1 MVGGGGQ
8 HYHVAGVAG
17 TGMSAVAQVLLAQGH
32 VVTGSDRYL
41 DQGQDLDIFHKLR
54 AAGVELL
61 PQDGSAITADTRGLV
76 VSTAIEKDNPEL
88 RAAMERQVPVVHRSQ
103 MLARLCYGK
112 RLVAVSGT
120 SGKSTVTGMVGWIC
134 ECLGKDPVVV
144 NGGAVMNWR
153 SPYRVGNVRVGR
165 GNLWIVET
173 DESDRSFLNFD
184 PDWAIV
190 TNLSKDH
197 FDLQETVKLFQSFVE
212 HVRVGVVCGPGVGAA
227 IRKPEGDKPA
237 GVPAMVEEPFDW
249 RGEKGRHAFRYKG
262 LLFESPLIGRHNAEN
277 AFLAVVL
284 CDQLGLDLSAVHNA
298 LASFKGIERRLECA
312 GEAQGVTVVDEY
324 AHNPAKI
331 SAAWRAVAER
341 HGRVLGVWRPHGFA
355 PLENMM
361 EELTEAFA
369 AICRPD
375 DRLFLLPVYYAGGTA
390 SKKVS
395 STDLVTRLHG
405 RGVKVE
411 LVENYDALM
420 VRLLGERRAGDCALV
435 MGARDPGLSAFA
447 RKLVQALSG

>member
-8 HYHVAGVAG
+8 HYHVVGVAG

-32 VVTGSDRYL
+32 VVTGSDRYR
-41 DQGQDLDIFHKLR
+41 DQGQDLDIFHKLQ
-54 AAGVELL
+54 AAGVKLL
-61 PQDGSAITADTRGLV
+61 PQDGTAITPATRGLV

-88 RAAMERQVPVVHRSQ
+88 IAAQKMNVPVVHRSQ

-134 ECLGKDPVVV
+134 ECLGKDPTVV
-144 NGGAVMNWR
+144 NGGAVLNWR
-153 SPYRVGNVRVGR
+153 SACRVGNVRIGR
-165 GNLWIVET
+165 GPLWIAET

-197 FDLQETVKLFQSFVE
+197 FDLQETVALFQSFAE
-212 HVRVGVVCGPGVGAA
+212 LVRTGIVCGPGVAA
-227 IRKPEGDKPA
+227 MIRKPAGDKP
-237 GVPAMVEEPFDW
+237 GPAMVDEPFDW
-249 RGEKGRHAFRYKG
+249 RGEKGMYAFWYKG
-262 LLFESPLIGRHNAEN
+262 QLFKSPLIGRHNAEN

-284 CDQLGLDLSAVHNA
+284 CDQLGLDLAAVNNA

-312 GEAQGVTVVDEY
+312 GEARGMTVVDEY

-341 HGRVLGVWRPHGFA
+341 YGRVLGVWRPHGFA
-355 PLENMM
+355 PLTSMM
-361 EELTEAFA
+361 GELTETFA
-369 AICRPD
+369 SVCGSD
-375 DRLFLLPVYYAGGTA
+375 DRIFILPVYYAGGTA
-390 SKKVS
+390 SMKVS
-395 STDLVTRLHG
+395 SADLVTRLHA
-405 RGVKVE
+405 RGVNVE

-420 VRLLGERRAGDCALV
+420 MRMLSERRAGDCALV
-435 MGARDPGLSAFA
+435 MGARDPGLPVFA
-447 RKLVQALSG
+447 RKLVNALAG